1 MEGGKC
7 DYKELLPL
15 ADATSGSREAAQGWR
30 ENGTAHPIP
39 LHMGKD
45 TEEVPR
51 SWNEILGELGSSPG
65 SSVTLLCLDDCLT
78 HRNWVMTAFPE
89 HRHTHQGDRAQ
100 CTPVLDTLAGGLVAT
115 WGTAEGPQGRGHVDT
130 RG

>member
-7 DYKELLPL
+7 DYKEFLPL

-39 LHMGKD
+39 LRLGKN
-45 TEEVPR
+45 TEGVPR
-51 SWNEILGELGSSPG
+51 SRDGILGELGSSPG
-65 SSVTLLCLDDCLT
+65 SFVTLCLDDCLT

-89 HRHTHQGDRAQ
+89 YRHTH
-100 CTPVLDTLAGGLVAT
+100 
-115 WGTAEGPQGRGHVDT
+115 
-130 RG
+130 